1 MPIDALR
8 RFFRSLSEKKDPPKR
23 GARKPVIEDYVT
35 GEKAEF
41 PADSDPSRVEVA
53 KDLLATPR
61 KIRKKTEA
69 GYVNMTPAEIVAM
82 TSSDAY
88 RSPTDSELRRHAN
101 RLDYDE
107 DVRSMRK
114 APGATNQRLVRTGYG
129 GGIKAGDGSY
139 WKFGSDDPQPAYG
152 MKKGGKVKSR
162 DSTTGISKR
171 GDGIAQRGKTKGRVV

>member
-41 PADSDPSRVEVA
+41 PADSDPFRVEVA

-61 KIRKKTEA
+61 KISGK
-69 GYVNMTPAEIVAM
+69 TPAEIVAM
-82 TSSDAY
+82 TSSDTY
-88 RSPTDSELRRHAN
+88 RSPTDSELRRHADK
-101 RLDYDE
+101 LDADANE
-107 DVRSMRK
+107 RSMRN

-162 DSTTGISKR
+162 DSTTGVSKR
-171 GDGIAQRGKTKGRVV
+171 GDGIAQRGKTKGRFV